1 MVELVILKNNL
12 DFFQVSDNLLYRMY
26 NAETDQV
33 NFEKKMFGSL
43 FYNKCVDDS
52 LSVQS
57 RTQLTGFYFRFPK
70 KIRLCFLCW
79 LTGF

>member
-33 NFEKKMFGSL
+33 
-43 FYNKCVDDS
+43 
-52 LSVQS
+52 
-57 RTQLTGFYFRFPK
+57 YFDK
-70 KIRLCFLCW
+70 N
-79 LTGF
+79 T

>member
-33 NFEKKMFGSL
+33 NFDK
-43 FYNKCVDDS
+43 NA
-52 LSVQS
+52 
-57 RTQLTGFYFRFPK
+57 
-70 KIRLCFLCW
+70 
-79 LTGF
+79 